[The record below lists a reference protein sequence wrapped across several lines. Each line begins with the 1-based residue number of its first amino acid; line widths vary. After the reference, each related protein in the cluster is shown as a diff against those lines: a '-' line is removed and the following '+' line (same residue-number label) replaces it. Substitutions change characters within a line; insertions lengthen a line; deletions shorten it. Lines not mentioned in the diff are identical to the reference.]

1 MDALRQ
7 TLIPHEGK
15 LTITLPKG
23 YTQKKFDVI
32 ILPIDENQ
40 EKNAL
45 IEKMNLLISYL
56 PGKEPDITD
65 EEIMN
70 EIKDV
75 RKSRYENSN

>member
-1 MDALRQ
+1 
-7 TLIPHEGK
+7 
-15 LTITLPKG
+15 
-23 YTQKKFDVI
+23 
-32 ILPIDENQ
+32 
-40 EKNAL
+40 
-45 IEKMNLLISYL
+45 MNLLISYL